1 MAKLTP
7 IQLCSRCIVNEIS
20 NWVFENQLKIEPET
34 IKQIREELQDI
45 KLQEGECL
53 VCNHTKVSEGCFER
67 VLDILKKDKSNQEI
81 IENYKQFSGM
91 SKTLELCSGF

>member
-1 MAKLTP
+1 MTKLTP

-45 KLQEGECL
+45 KLQGGNCL
-53 VCNHTKVSEGCFER
+53 VCNNQRVSEGCFEH
-67 VLDILKKDKSNQEI
+67 ILSILEKYKSDSEI